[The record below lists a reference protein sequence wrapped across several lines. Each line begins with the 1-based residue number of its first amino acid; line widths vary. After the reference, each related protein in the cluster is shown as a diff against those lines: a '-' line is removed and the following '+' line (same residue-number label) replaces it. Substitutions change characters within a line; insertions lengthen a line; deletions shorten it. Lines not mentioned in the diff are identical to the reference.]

1 MRKTTLLWLLLAV
14 FCSAILFHTSQQV
27 TDGKARLASLQNKT
41 QDEEES
47 IRVLQAEWSYLNQPA
62 RLEKLVKEYL
72 ALEPMQGRQFA
83 KLADIPEKEPEA
95 VVPEEIVTAAGTT
108 EAVEEKPAV
117 AVAPKPA
124 VVSPIIAKPVI
135 AKPAPVV
142 AKVVAKTVTKTV
154 AVKAPAPV
162 IKIQKP
168 VETPI
173 VAGNLPKTLI
183 PVAAVPPKQAPVT
196 KQEIGTKQA
205 AAAKPTET
213 RTKFTNSTQRK
224 FGDVMQSLGLE

>member
-14 FCSAILFHTSQQV
+14 FCGAILFHTSQQV

-83 KLADIPEKEPEA
+83 KLADIADKEPEEVVADA
-95 VVPEEIVTAAGTT
+95 VP
-108 EAVEEKPAV
+108 AVEAAV
-117 AVAPKPA
+117 ALEEMPVIAAIPAPAKVTTPKVAAPKPA
-124 VVSPIIAKPVI
+124 VAK
-135 AKPAPVV
+135 AAPV
-142 AKVVAKTVTKTV
+142 AKVVAKTVTQTV
-154 AVKAPAPV
+154 VAKPPAPV

-173 VAGNLPKTLI
+173 VAGSLPKTLI
-183 PVAAVPPKQAPVT
+183 PVAAVPPKQAPAT
-196 KQEIGTKQA
+196 KQVA
-205 AAAKPTET
+205 SDKPTET
-213 RTKFTNSTQRK
+213 RTKFSNSTQRK

>member
-108 EAVEEKPAV
+108 EAVEEKPV
-117 AVAPKPA
+117 VTVAPKPA
-124 VVSPIIAKPVI
+124 VVAPVI

-142 AKVVAKTVTKTV
+142 AKVVTKTVTKTV

>member
-14 FCSAILFHTSQQV
+14 FCGAILFHTSQQV

-72 ALEPMQGRQFA
+72 TLEPMQGRQFA
-83 KLADIPEKEPEA
+83 KLADIADKEPEE
-95 VVPEEIVTAAGTT
+95 VVADAIPATETAA
-108 EAVEEKPAV
+108 AVEEKPAIV
-117 AVAPKPA
+117 ATPTPAKISTPKVAAPKSAVAKA
-124 VVSPIIAKPVI
+124 
-135 AKPAPVV
+135 APV
-142 AKVVAKTVTKTV
+142 AKVVAKP
-154 AVKAPAPV
+154 PAPV

-173 VAGNLPKTLI
+173 VAGSLPKTLI
-183 PVAAVPPKQAPVT
+183 PVAAVPPKQAPAT
-196 KQEIGTKQA
+196 KQVA
-205 AAAKPTET
+205 ADKPTET
-213 RTKFTNSTQRK
+213 RTKFSNSTQRK